1 MGEKGPLSLT
11 TCLGRILAAGRKLA
25 SPSLAQGLLRIAP
38 RLTTAAL
45 AGVVIMFFA
54 WSCERQARRRD
65 TLQAQQAKKQATE
78 EISQLRQQAASALR
92 DAQQSAQ
99 AVRALEAQ
107 QQQLMREAEGLRQSL
122 ESLRQQE
129 LARTDEVATLPT
141 SEVASR
147 VASRLG
153 EQGTGNREQVTG
165 NREQVTGNREQVTGN
180 REQVTGN
187 REQVSGAGGQVTGR
201 QALNPLTRPAPPE
214 ESASA
219 GHPLPQGGEGQNN
232 PGGEGQNN
240 PGGEGENNPGGDGQK
255 YPAGVSGQKPPALE
269 AQVLA
274 PSTSRPSSPAL
285 VLSDQGVRKVEAA
298 LIELDSCRQQ
308 TQLMGQQ
315 VSNCEQQSKLDSTM
329 RDQQAATIAKLNAAL
344 ADKDKILAASEA
356 AHRAELKAARGT
368 WRAHFIRA
376 VEYFA
381 GGFIAGVM
389 VR

>member
-1 MGEKGPLSLT
+1 MEEKGPLSLT
-11 TCLGRILAAGRKLA
+11 TCLGKILAAGCKLA
-25 SPSLAQGLLRIAP
+25 SPSLAQGLLRMVP
-38 RLTTAAL
+38 GLTTAAL

-65 TLQAQQAKKQATE
+65 TLQAQQVKKQAAE

-107 QQQLMREAEGLRQSL
+107 QQQLVREAEGLRQSL

-129 LARTDEVATLPT
+129 LAHTDEVATLPT

-153 EQGTGNREQVTG
+153 EQGTGNREQGIG
-165 NREQVTGNREQVTGN
+165 NREQVTGNREQVA
-180 REQVTGN
+180 
-187 REQVSGAGGQVTGR
+187 GAGGQVPG
-201 QALNPLTRPAPPE
+201 PE
-214 ESASA
+214 
-219 GHPLPQGGEGQNN
+219 
-232 PGGEGQNN
+232 PG
-240 PGGEGENNPGGDGQK
+240 
-255 YPAGVSGQKPPALE
+255 
-269 AQVLA
+269 
-274 PSTSRPSSPAL
+274 TSRPSGAAL

-315 VSNCEQQSKLDSTM
+315 VTNCEQQSKLDSTM

-356 AHRAELKAARGT
+356 AHRADLKAARGT
-368 WRAHFIRA
+368 WRARFFRA

-381 GGFIAGVM
+381 GGFIAGVL